1 MPESKKIK
9 IKNLGEF
16 LLKRDARIRRLS
28 IRTAPDKG
36 IWVNVP
42 HSLSDVDAIE
52 FIKQNAEWIQKAR
65 QKVKKRELERTL
77 FTSNTHFQTKYHRLQ
92 INSSKGKYFQAK
104 LDNGLLLIY
113 CPESTPVESNEFQ
126 QFVQK
131 AIVETLRREAKAY
144 LPMRLS
150 VLAKETGF
158 HYKSIDIKN
167 AKTRWGSCSHDNR
180 INLNLHLMRLPD
192 DLIDMVLLHEL
203 CHVKEKNH
211 SQAFWKLLSGFC
223 TNLEEKKK
231 RLKNYSTTIF

>member
-1 MPESKKIK
+1 
-9 IKNLGEF
+9 
-16 LLKRDARIRRLS
+16 
-28 IRTAPDKG
+28 
-36 IWVNVP
+36 
-42 HSLSDVDAIE
+42 
-52 FIKQNAEWIQKAR
+52 
-65 QKVKKRELERTL
+65 
-77 FTSNTHFQTKYHRLQ
+77 
-92 INSSKGKYFQAK
+92 
-104 LDNGLLLIY
+104 LIY
-113 CPESTPVESNEFQ
+113 CPESIPVESDEFQ